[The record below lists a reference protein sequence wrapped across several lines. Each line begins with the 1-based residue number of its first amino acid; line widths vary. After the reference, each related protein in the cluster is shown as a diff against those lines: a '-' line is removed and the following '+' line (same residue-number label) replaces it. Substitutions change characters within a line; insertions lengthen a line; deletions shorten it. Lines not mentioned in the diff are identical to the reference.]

1 MPPLYLH
8 LLLPMPVLGLGL
20 YLGYI
25 DGLGAACALCYL
37 AWVFRG
43 EALLPRWLWW
53 SGGLLGGIALA
64 AHLLPGFQP
73 MLLWPARQLSSD
85 APPFALRLSWDKLLL
100 GLILLAWWLSRARP
114 LARHGGLAALI
125 GVATLLLVPLLAMAL
140 GVVGWQPKWPQQLWL
155 WLAVNLGVA
164 VLAEELLFRAWL
176 QPVLVARLGAARGIA
191 LTALLFG
198 AAHLPF
204 SPLFALVAGV
214 AGLGYGLVFHLSG
227 RLWPALLLHA
237 AVNLTHLLLLSY
249 PLRST

>member
-53 SGGLLGGIALA
+53 SGGLFGGIALA

-85 APPFALRLSWDKLLL
+85 AAPFALRLSRDKLLL

-114 LARHGGLAALI
+114 LPQHGGLAALI
-125 GVATLLLVPLLAMAL
+125 GVATLLLVPLLAIFWAWWA
-140 GVVGWQPKWPQQLWL
+140 GSRNGRSSCGYGWQSTWEWRCWRRNCCSVPGCSPCWWHA
-155 WLAVNLGVA
+155 WVRHAV
-164 VLAEELLFRAWL
+164 
-176 QPVLVARLGAARGIA
+176 
-191 LTALLFG
+191 
-198 AAHLPF
+198 
-204 SPLFALVAGV
+204 
-214 AGLGYGLVFHLSG
+214 
-227 RLWPALLLHA
+227 
-237 AVNLTHLLLLSY
+237 
-249 PLRST
+249 